1 MQTDSTETI
10 EAVFFDFEGT
20 VVDFQWNLKDAVE
33 EALSALEAAGY
44 QRHHF
49 GDTPGYA
56 FIYNHAIDLSLREAP
71 GAKGRA
77 VKAVIDPIFD
87 HYDNDALTRW
97 QLQKDTHEVLSF
109 LKTQRFKLGMISNIG
124 GAALSAALDRLAI
137 SPFFNVILSRNDMTR
152 IKPHPEGLITA
163 AKRLHVAPSR
173 VLFVGDSRNDVAAAT
188 AAGMRSCYLIGGED
202 TPAQVASFS
211 KTYSISALSQIA
223 ELDIVATD
231 RRK

>member
-33 EALSALEAAGY
+33 DALSALEAAGY
-44 QRHHF
+44 QRHQF
-49 GDTPGYA
+49 GETPGYA

-77 VKAVIDPIFD
+77 VRTVMDPIFD
-87 HYDNDALTRW
+87 RYDNDALSRW
-97 QLQKDTHEVLSF
+97 RLQKDTHEVLTL
-109 LKTQRFKLGMISNIG
+109 LKSQHFKLGMISNIG
-124 GAALSAALDRLAI
+124 AAALSAALDRLTI
-137 SPFFNVILSRNDMTR
+137 TPFFDVILSRNDMTR

-163 AKRLHVAPSR
+163 AKRLHIAPSR

-202 TPAQVASFS
+202 TPAQVAPLSQ
-211 KTYSISALSQIA
+211 TYSIRTLSQIT
-223 ELDIVATD
+223 ELDIVAAE
-231 RRK
+231 RGI